1 MPFFLKRIVP
11 PILVV
16 SFLTGCWGRTE
27 VNDIAIV
34 TATGMDLT
42 ENGSIRLT
50 LLIAVPRL
58 VGTSSMT
65 GGGGESKLE
74 TTAGWVV
81 SEQGKTVM
89 EAYRRIQGKL
99 PREIFF
105 SHNRVIVIGEKLARK
120 GVMPILDFFE
130 RNRQSQLNSYILV
143 TGKEAAEMLEFQPKF
158 EKLASEIMK
167 EEMKIGTGTSVR
179 LGRFLTMLMDEG
191 EEPYAPQ
198 ITIVPSKRDESD
210 SKKAQSLMTGKGTAV
225 FREDRLIGWLNE
237 KETRGLMW
245 VRNEMREGVITVNIP
260 EESGG
265 GYVSAEIGTVRS
277 KMTPVM
283 RNGDI
288 RMKLDLSAS
297 LNVSENASDLV
308 LGDLN
313 NIGLLRI
320 LFADVIRQRVE
331 MMCGK
336 VQKKLRSD
344 ILGFGQAVYRRDPHA
359 WRTLY
364 AQNWNSRFPDIKVE
378 ITASVKV
385 LQTGLVGKDVKR
397 EDRP

>member
-1 MPFFLKRIVP
+1 M
-11 PILVV
+11 
-16 SFLTGCWGRTE
+16 
-27 VNDIAIV
+27 
-34 TATGMDLT
+34 
-42 ENGSIRLT
+42 
-50 LLIAVPRL
+50 
-58 VGTSSMT
+58 
-65 GGGGESKLE
+65 E

-89 EAYRRIQGKL
+89 EAYRNIQGKL

-143 TGKEAAEMLEFQPKF
+143 TGKEAAEVLEFKPKL

-245 VRNEMREGVITVNIP
+245 VLNEMREGVITVNIP

-308 LGDLN
+308 LGDPN
-313 NIGLLRI
+313 NIGLLRT

-344 ILGFGQAVYRRDPHA
+344 ILGFGQAVYRRYPDA

-364 AQNWNSRFPDIKVE
+364 AHNWNSRFPDIEVD
-378 ITASVKV
+378 ISASVKV